1 MKGLLLFKKSGLLKN
16 MYVHPVIR
24 HNKFQKDYLIIQILF
39 YFFTWH
45 NREFNT
51 LFHRCHL
58 FLVDLNFLDDCFS
71 SNILS
76 HD

>member
-1 MKGLLLFKKSGLLKN
+1 MKGLLLFKKSGLLKI
-16 MYVHPVIR
+16 YICIPDKTY
-24 HNKFQKDYLIIQILF
+24 KFQKDCLLTQILF

-71 SNILS
+71 SNIS
-76 HD
+76 SYD